1 MYEVFQ
7 RCFSFVKSAVARPP
21 ELTNGR
27 SIGSFKGLAVLG
39 ALWAFCSPVA
49 QGQTSFRVLSNFNV
63 ADGSAPR
70 FVSLVQGTD
79 GNLWGTT
86 AAGGTGCTDC
96 GTIYKISPSGTL
108 SVVYNLNESS
118 GYDPAVGLT
127 LSTSGDFYGVGGLSA
142 GGFGTV
148 FKITGSGALTVLRN
162 FDNTNGNDPEGAL
175 TQGTDGN
182 FYGTTNFGGSD
193 DVGTV
198 FKITPGGTLTTLQS
212 FDVDNGA
219 YPYGQLVQGTD
230 GSFYGVTEEG
240 GDLECS
246 NGGCGTVFKITPG
259 GVFTLLHSFS
269 GSDGEFPVGGLVQG
283 ENGDFYGTTMEG
295 GAFSIGTVFE
305 ITSSDTFTS
314 LLSFGGA
321 NEGGEPLAPLIQ
333 ATDGNFYGTTYYG
346 TVFQLTPAGG
356 LRTMFAFSDGKEDG
370 QSPEGGLVQDTN
382 GTFYGVTYRGG
393 QYDHG
398 VVYSLNTGLGPF
410 VKTLPPFGT
419 AGAAVKILGTNLTG
433 ATSVTF
439 DGVVATFTVVS
450 SSLITTTVPTGATN
464 GKVQVVTPGGTL
476 TSNVPFRVLP

>member
-1 MYEVFQ
+1 MLEAL
-7 RCFSFVKSAVARPP
+7 RRFVESVVVPP
-21 ELTNGR
+21 SERTNR
-27 SIGSFKGLAVLG
+27 RRAIGLFNGVTVLC
-39 ALWAFCSPVA
+39 AFWAFSSLVA
-49 QGQTSFRVLSNFNV
+49 QGQAFTVLSSFDGT
-63 ADGSAPR
+63 DGSSPR
-70 FVSLVQGTD
+70 FVSLVQGPD
-79 GNLWGTT
+79 GDLWGTT
-86 AAGGTGCTDC
+86 AAGGTGCADC
-96 GTIYKISPSGTL
+96 GTIYKISPSGRL
-108 SVVYNLNESS
+108 SVIYDLNASS

-148 FKITGSGALTVLRN
+148 FKISGSGALTVLRN
-162 FDNTNGNDPEGAL
+162 LDNTDGNDPEGAL

-182 FYGTTNFGGSD
+182 FYGTTNFGGSNN
-193 DVGTV
+193 VGTV

-212 FDVDNGA
+212 FDFDNGA

-246 NGGCGTVFKITPG
+246 NGGCGTVFKITSG

-295 GAFSIGTVFE
+295 GAFSIGTVFK
-305 ITSSDTFTS
+305 ITWSDTFTS

-321 NEGGEPLAPLIQ
+321 YEGGEPLAPLIQ

-346 TVFQLTPAGG
+346 TIFQLTPAGG
-356 LRTMFAFSDGKEDG
+356 LTTVFGFSNGTENG
-370 QSPEGGLVQDTN
+370 QSPEGGLVQDTD

-393 QYDHG
+393 HDDHG

-410 VKTLPPFGT
+410 VKTLPTFGKT
-419 AGAAVKILGTNLTG
+419 GAAVKILGTNLTG

-439 DGVVATFTVVS
+439 DGTAAAFTVES
-450 SSLITTTVPTGATN
+450 GSLIATTVPAGATS

-476 TSNVPFRVLP
+476 TSNVAFKVLP